1 MENNVKFR
9 QTYMK
14 SNIQAISS
22 SPKNKSSFKNIIK
35 VSVAKWAESKHESRG
50 QTISRN
56 NIVSNLQSA
65 NSLP

>member
-35 VSVAKWAESKHESRG
+35 VSVAKRAESKHESR
-50 QTISRN
+50 R
-56 NIVSNLQSA
+56 
-65 NSLP
+65 